1 LSEREHC
8 EVYRAWLVAELVDVD
23 TVLAGLMADGT
34 PFARPVG
41 VEAVAQ
47 SRKQQ
52 EARAVTELEQ
62 AVLNAAVAWRA
73 AVEA

>member
-1 LSEREHC
+1 VPIRNLPPDESRLSEREHC

-52 EARAVTELEQ
+52 EAAR
-62 AVLNAAVAWRA
+62 
-73 AVEA
+73 